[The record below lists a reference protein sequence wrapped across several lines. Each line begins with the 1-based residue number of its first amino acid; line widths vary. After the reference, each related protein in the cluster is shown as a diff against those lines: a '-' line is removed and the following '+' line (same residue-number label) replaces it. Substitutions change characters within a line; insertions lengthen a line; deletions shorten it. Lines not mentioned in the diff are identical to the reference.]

1 MATILSLD
9 SVSSQFHT
17 NSRMPSRNTAF
28 VELTLHFVQSGSTGS
43 SMDSCIDTP
52 FSTRKYRSSGM
63 DGARPFFLR
72 IRRNL
77 MVVIIFTCGTPK
89 LSLNVTPMDE
99 GVTLLR
105 QLAKLLAE
113 ILRLQLDP
121 ARGPALV
128 RECRRRHALARPIH
142 ASHGRPSAQYIHKPR
157 PEPEMTRT

>member
-9 SVSSQFHT
+9 SVSSQLHT

-28 VELTLHFVQSGSTGS
+28 VELTLRFMPSGSTGS
-43 SMDSCIDTP
+43 SMDNCIDTP
-52 FSTRKYRSSGM
+52 FSTRKYKSSGM

-77 MVVIIFTCGTPK
+77 MVVNISTCGTPK
-89 LSLNVTPMDE
+89 P
-99 GVTLLR
+99 TLLR

-113 ILRLQLDP
+113 ILWLQLDP

-128 RECRRRHALARPIH
+128 RECRRRHALAWPIH
-142 ASHGRPSAQYIHKPR
+142 ASHGRPSAQYINKPR
-157 PEPEMTRT
+157 PEPEMTST